1 MKRVCQHR
9 RRQSRADR
17 SGTISSQQSRH
28 YHDYPRRSASHRR
41 THRNG
46 SSQLI
51 RVIRW
56 AVLLSAALAV
66 LVVLSLILIGLAV
79 VNQARQDEAAP
90 SDAIVVLGTAQWDGR
105 PSTTFR
111 ARLDHAHSLYLDGY
125 ADLIVLT
132 GGVAPGDIYSEA
144 EVGAY
149 YLRGLNVPEEHL
161 LSVPVGMNSRE
172 SLEEA
177 ATELLNRDR
186 ERVILVSDAFHMF
199 RVKQIAS
206 NLGLDPLGSPTTTSP
221 IRPGSPAEQHYV
233 MREVLA
239 YVNYLVFDS

>member
-1 MKRVCQHR
+1 MRVVKW
-9 RRQSRADR
+9 SILLGMA
-17 SGTISSQQSRH
+17 
-28 YHDYPRRSASHRR
+28 
-41 THRNG
+41 
-46 SSQLI
+46 L
-51 RVIRW
+51 
-56 AVLLSAALAV
+56 VLLVIVGLGT
-66 LVVLSLILIGLAV
+66 IGLAI

-90 SDAIVVLGTAQWDGR
+90 ADAIVVLGTAQWDGR

-111 ARLDHAHSLYLDGY
+111 ARLDHAHDLYRQGL

-144 EVGAY
+144 DVGAD
-149 YLRGLNVPEEHL
+149 YLRSLNVPEEHL

-172 SLEEA
+172 SLDA
-177 ATELLNRDR
+177 AADQLIPR
-186 ERVILVSDAFHMF
+186 ERFRVILVSDAFHMF

-233 MREVLA
+233 VREVFA
-239 YVNYLVFDS
+239 YLNYLFFDS